1 MLRPVYYIAAIFLCS
16 AAAVSSAWA
25 QSNPIRIFH
34 ADMAAEFETKYT
46 ESKATGKV
54 DMTLDLTTKQVKWT
68 VTYSGLES
76 PPVDIAIYGPA
87 QPGANGQMMFS
98 LAPKGMKSP
107 LTGSSPVTE
116 GQIQYLLYGWTYV
129 NVRTKGYDKG
139 EIRGQLDI
147 KPPAQQP

>member
-1 MLRPVYYIAAIFLCS
+1 MLRPVYYIAAILLCS

-147 KPPAQQP
+147 KPPA

>member
-1 MLRPVYYIAAIFLCS
+1 MLRPVYFIAAIFLCS

-25 QSNPIRIFH
+25 QSNPIRVFH

-98 LAPKGMKSP
+98 LAPKGLKSP
-107 LTGSSPVTE
+107 ITGSAPVTE